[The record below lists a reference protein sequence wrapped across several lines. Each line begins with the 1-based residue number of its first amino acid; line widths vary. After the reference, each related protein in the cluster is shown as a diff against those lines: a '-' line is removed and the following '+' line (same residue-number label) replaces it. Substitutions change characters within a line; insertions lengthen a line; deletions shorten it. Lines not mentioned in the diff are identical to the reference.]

1 MKNLQ
6 RVGISAV
13 VVALFLLTNYPQS
26 QAQEHDR
33 VTGLAMDAGWELV
46 QANCTE
52 CHSAQLIIQNS
63 GSRAVWKSRITWMQ
77 QTQGLHVLEAEVEAS
92 ILSYLEINYGPKEA
106 SRRANLAP
114 QFLPDNPYPTVDQDG
129 Q

>member
-1 MKNLQ
+1 MNSLG
-6 RVGISAV
+6 RVGNSAA
-13 VVALFLLTNYPQS
+13 VVALLVLVNYPQS
-26 QAQEHDR
+26 HAQERER
-33 VTGLAMDAGWELV
+33 VSGLVMEAGWELV

-52 CHSAQLIIQNS
+52 CHLAQLIIQNS

-92 ILSYLEINYGPKEA
+92 ILSYLETNYGPKEA
-106 SRRANLAP
+106 SRRARLAP